1 MLREYKN
8 RIRSIYLCPT
18 VVAERTK
25 KVRGNTLDHSLY
37 IYIYILL
44 FLTPK
49 QWHNLPSSSLS
60 INAITCKA
68 KYIYGT
74 LFLSPQGDSIK
85 STLKCKNLCS
95 FASFAFKQ
103 ILFYVE
109 DNNHTFMVRLKLLLC
124 LLKKKKKQVQFTAQK
139 CNLKSRYYFVLM
151 PFILQKC

>member
-1 MLREYKN
+1 MNINLCKIPHRIWGVLCIFYETILHFNGLHEPMRMLREYKN
-8 RIRSIYLCPT
+8 RMRSIYLCPT

-25 KVRGNTLDHSLY
+25 KVRGNTLDHSIY

-74 LFLSPQGDSIK
+74 LFLSPK
-85 STLKCKNLCS
+85 
-95 FASFAFKQ
+95 
-103 ILFYVE
+103 
-109 DNNHTFMVRLKLLLC
+109 HTRRLH
-124 LLKKKKKQVQFTAQK
+124 
-139 CNLKSRYYFVLM
+139 
-151 PFILQKC
+151 